1 MLLIENVEKIKE
13 IREVVMFLL
22 PKEKPIIRE
31 IYFGTILRKEGLSM
45 DLTTK
50 YAKTNSVSIYNR
62 EKSCKLKIESL
73 LLKVNELMEIRSKNY
88 FELK

>member
-13 IREVVMFLL
+13 IRDVVIFLL
-22 PKEKPIIRE
+22 PKEKPIVKE
-31 IYFGTILRKEGLSM
+31 IYFGAILRKEGLSM
-45 DLTTK
+45 DLATK

-62 EKSCKLKIESL
+62 EKNCKLQIEAL
-73 LLKVNELMEIRSKNY
+73 VTKVNELMEIRGKNY